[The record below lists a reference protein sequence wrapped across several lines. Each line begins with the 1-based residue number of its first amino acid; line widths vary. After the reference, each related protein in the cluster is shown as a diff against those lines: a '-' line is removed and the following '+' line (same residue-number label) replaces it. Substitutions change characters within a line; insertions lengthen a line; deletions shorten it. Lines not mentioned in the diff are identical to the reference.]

1 MRVFLII
8 SILILGHFS
17 ISAQNKAN
25 IKSLMHTNGELQF
38 ELQIENQTFHLDKY
52 ENWIKSSG
60 HPISGDIVLI
70 NSKEFIYEGKSLINL
85 SKKPSTFQTEILFT
99 LGITQNSKGTKYVIK
114 DIHFKSLPVYGKQ
127 GTPAL
132 FSDCSDWFTDK
143 KFYKKSGKM
152 KSVNKNLLNNSTKFA
167 EELLLSFAD

>member
-1 MRVFLII
+1 MRIFLII
-8 SILILGHFS
+8 SILILGQFS

-25 IKSLMHTNGELQF
+25 IKSQKHANGKLQF
-38 ELQIENQTFHLDKY
+38 ELQLENQTFHLDKF
-52 ENWIKSSG
+52 ENWTKSTG

-99 LGITQNSKGTKYVIK
+99 LGVTQNSKGTKYVIK
-114 DIHFKSLPVYGKQ
+114 DIHFKSLPIYGKQ

-132 FSDCSDWFTDK
+132 YSNCSDWFSNK
-143 KFYKKSGKM
+143 KLYKKSGKM
-152 KSVNKNLLNNSTKFA
+152 RSINENLLNNSTKFA